1 MLGLVHQGY
10 VLYHVQR
17 MRITWLDSITDSMDM
32 SLRPPGDTEGQ
43 GSLACCSPWGR
54 QELDATERLNSS
66 HHQHRG
72 FCRLPAVTSAGSSS
86 RRERGCGCGGGGCGA
101 ERSPRLLARGVGLP
115 VPDERGGEAEGLAAA
130 AALVGLL
137 AGVHDV
143 VLDQMERSLELGNMT
158 RVQEFILLGL
168 STSPETREVL
178 FAIFLTLYLLT
189 LLENA
194 LIVFLV
200 CSHTELHKPM
210 YFFLGNL
217 SCLEMCYV
225 SVTMPSLLAGL
236 WMGPYHVP
244 FTACMTQLFF
254 FIVLIC
260 TECTLL
266 ASMACDRYVAICRP
280 LHYPLLMRPQVCLGL
295 AGTSWLGG
303 LLVSVAKTACIAS
316 LSYCGPNVLNHFFCD
331 VSPLLNLSCTH
342 VALTELV
349 DFLSAIVIFCGT
361 LLVSLAS
368 YSAIG
373 VTVLR
378 MPSAA
383 ARHKAFSTCASHLVV
398 VGIFYL
404 AALFIYCRPSRIRS
418 MDLNKLLSVVYT
430 VATPMCNPVIYCL
443 RNREVHAALLRTLRW
458 T

>member
-1 MLGLVHQGY
+1 
-10 VLYHVQR
+10 
-17 MRITWLDSITDSMDM
+17 
-32 SLRPPGDTEGQ
+32 
-43 GSLACCSPWGR
+43 
-54 QELDATERLNSS
+54 
-66 HHQHRG
+66 
-72 FCRLPAVTSAGSSS
+72 
-86 RRERGCGCGGGGCGA
+86 
-101 ERSPRLLARGVGLP
+101 
-115 VPDERGGEAEGLAAA
+115 
-130 AALVGLL
+130 
-137 AGVHDV
+137 
-143 VLDQMERSLELGNMT
+143 MERSLELGNVT

-178 FAIFLTLYLLT
+178 FVVFLTLYLLT

-200 CSHTELHKPM
+200 CSHAELHKPM

-225 SVTMPSLLAGL
+225 SVTMPSLLSGL

-254 FIVLIC
+254 FIILIC

-266 ASMACDRYVAICRP
+266 ASMAYDRYVAICRP

-303 LLVSVAKTACIAS
+303 LLVSVVKTACIAS

-349 DFLSAIVIFCGT
+349 DFLSAIVILWGS
-361 LLVSLAS
+361 LLVAIAS
-368 YSAIG
+368 YVAIG
-373 VTVLR
+373 RAVLC

-383 ARHKAFSTCASHLVV
+383 ARRKAFSTCASHLVV
-398 VGIFYL
+398 VGIFYS
-404 AALFIYCRPSRIRS
+404 ATLFIYARPSRIEA
-418 MDLNKLLSVVYT
+418 MDLNKVLSVTYT
-430 VATPMCNPVIYCL
+430 VVTPMCNPVIYCL
-443 RNREVHAALLRTLRW
+443 RNKEVQAAFCRALRGS
-458 T
+458 